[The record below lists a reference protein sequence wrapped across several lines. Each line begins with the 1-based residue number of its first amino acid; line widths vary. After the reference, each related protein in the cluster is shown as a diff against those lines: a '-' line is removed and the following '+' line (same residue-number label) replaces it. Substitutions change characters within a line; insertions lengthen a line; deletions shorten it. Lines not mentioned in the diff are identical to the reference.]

1 MGKSWGKGDLSMS
14 SGVWFT
20 SKVLEQ
26 RFRSACSLVVET
38 VLQEGG
44 DDLDRARADGP
55 GPALRER
62 LAQFETLKREQTEMA
77 RLAVQYAKE
86 QQALK
91 DTEHALGTLIGH
103 VGMHE
108 PRRNMSDCLSLA
120 ADLLK
125 KSSKQREEII
135 RASDAF
141 GKAVSSFLSTAVAD
155 METSKAK
162 YDMARRQVQAAQ
174 DTLSRS
180 RSALIDPARRAL
192 LQVEVDESRKL
203 FDGLSVQLSSKVR
216 LGQHHRNRQLCE
228 SASLLC
234 DVAKAFSAQLS
245 TSWGAWQQ
253 FVPDEQDALDVI
265 ETCYQENMQHNVATA
280 AAAAAAAAAATAAPP
295 PPAESRV
302 SVAVAAVG
310 LRYNGNNT
318 PFQGS
323 LLHSTTSRAAR
334 APAVPPHGAPASASR
349 APWRAPLENGHFEE
363 VDLQGNDDRDSRMT
377 NFASYLDEEPDSL
390 YATQKGVRLAVHAP
404 EEDRGGRPEAQG
416 TQGDTLPC
424 ASLPLTITSAQ
435 SMYQSIAPPNSLHR
449 SSIRP
454 TASPDCGASPLQV
467 CLF

>member
-1 MGKSWGKGDLSMS
+1 MS
-14 SGVWFT
+14 SGVWLT

-55 GPALRER
+55 EPALRER
-62 LAQFETLKREQTEMA
+62 LGQFETLKREQTELA
-77 RLAVQYAKE
+77 RLALQYAKE

-125 KSSKQREEII
+125 KNSKQREEII

-141 GKAVSSFLSTAVAD
+141 SKAVSSFLSTAVVD

-228 SASLLC
+228 SASHLC
-234 DVAKAFSAQLS
+234 DVAKAFSASCS

-265 ETCYQENMQHNVATA
+265 ERCYHENMQHN
-280 AAAAAAAAAATAAPP
+280 AAAAAATAAPP
-295 PPAESRV
+295 PAPESRV
-302 SVAVAAVG
+302 SVAAAAVG
-310 LRYNGNNT
+310 LRDNGNN
-318 PFQGS
+318 PSFQGI

-334 APAVPPHGAPASASR
+334 APAVPVGAL
-349 APWRAPLENGHFEE
+349 APDSRAPLENGHFEE

-377 NFASYLDEEPDSL
+377 NFASYLDDEPDSL

-404 EEDRGGRPEAQG
+404 DMEDRGGRA

-435 SMYQSIAPPNSLHR
+435 SMYQSIAPPDSLHR
-449 SSIRP
+449 SSSRP
-454 TASPDCGASPLQV
+454 TASLDGGSFQV
-467 CLF
+467 MYSDDIDKLSADVFKLSLSTNVLGH

>member
-1 MGKSWGKGDLSMS
+1 MS

-38 VLQEGG
+38 VLHEGG

-234 DVAKAFSAQLS
+234 DVAKAFSASCS

-265 ETCYQENMQHNVATA
+265 ETCYQENMQHNAATA
-280 AAAAAAAAAATAAPP
+280 AAAAAAAAAAPP
-295 PPAESRV
+295 HPAESRV
-302 SVAVAAVG
+302 SVAAASVG
-310 LRYNGNNT
+310 LRYNGNN
-318 PFQGS
+318 PPLQGS
-323 LLHSTTSRAAR
+323 LLHSTTSCAAR
-334 APAVPPHGAPASASR
+334 SPAVPPIGAPAPASR

-377 NFASYLDEEPDSL
+377 DFASYLDEEPDSL

-404 EEDRGGRPEAQG
+404 DVEDRGGRAEAQG

-454 TASPDCGASPLQV
+454 TASSDCGGSPLQV
-467 CLF
+467 CRF